1 MNFSVISDMSR
12 DSSPVS
18 IIVSIGLT
26 VLMIVAMWKIFKK
39 AGEPGWAAII
49 PIYDVWVLFKITWG
63 SGAYMFLML
72 IPIANIVFAIMT
84 SIKLARAFGRG
95 GGFAAGLILLEPI
108 FLLILAFGSAQYI
121 GIDGEGAVDSFG
133 QN

>member
-1 MNFSVISDMSR
+1 MV
-12 DSSPVS
+12 
-18 IIVSIGLT
+18 
-26 VLMIVAMWKIFKK
+26 
-39 AGEPGWAAII
+39 WAAII

-72 IPIANIVFAIMT
+72 IPIANIVFDIMT
-84 SIKLARAFGRG
+84 YVKLARVFGKS

-121 GIDGEGAVDSFG
+121 GIDGEGAVDSFE

>member
-18 IIVSIGLT
+18 VIVSIGLG
-26 VLMIVAMWKIFKK
+26 VLTIVAMWKIFNK
-39 AGEPGWAAII
+39 AGEPGWAAIV
-49 PIYDVWVLFKITWG
+49 PIYDAWVLFKITWG

-84 SIKLARAFGRG
+84 CIKLARVFGRG
-95 GGFAAGLILLEPI
+95 GGFAAGLIFLEPV
-108 FLLILAFGSAQYI
+108 FLMILAFGSAEYI
-121 GIDGEGAVDSFG
+121 GIDGEKAVDSFE

>member
-72 IPIANIVFAIMT
+72 IPIANIVFDIMT
-84 SIKLARAFGRG
+84 YVKLARVFGKS

-121 GIDGEGAVDSFG
+121 GIDGEGAVDSFE